1 MPNIKKNE
9 RKTKRKHSTT
19 SFKKNEK
26 VNSFLETKASFSGKD
41 RSSLQGLLDLENREE
56 IAQTL
61 RDTF

>member
-41 RSSLQGLLDLENREE
+41 QKNKRNR
-56 IAQTL
+56 
-61 RDTF
+61 